1 MTAMLQNPPATVADG
16 GVELIGAIDALVAR
30 HGAHRGA
37 LLPILQDLLDERGE
51 ISEQAMQVIADRLG
65 AAPSEVQGVV
75 TFYAFLGVE
84 RRGRHVIRLC
94 RTLSCV
100 MAGTLDVAA
109 ALEAELGIP
118 FGGTTPDGQFTLE
131 WANCIGMCSTPPA
144 LLADA
149 EALGGVTAAH
159 VREVIE
165 GLRAGGV
172 RGRRR
177 VPATALGGW

>member
-1 MTAMLQNPPATVADG
+1 MLPNLPATVADEDT
-16 GVELIGAIDALVAR
+16 ELIAAIDALVAR
-30 HGAHRGA
+30 HGANRGA
-37 LLPILQDLLDERGE
+37 LLPILQDLLDERGV
-51 ISEQAMQVIADRLG
+51 INNLAIQVVADRLG

-75 TFYAFLGVE
+75 TFYSFLGVE

-100 MAGTLDVAA
+100 MAGTSDVAA
-109 ALEAELGIP
+109 ALEAELAIP
-118 FGGTTPDGQFTLE
+118 FGGTTPDGVFTLE

-149 EALGGVTAAH
+149 EALGCVTPTH

-165 GLRAGGV
+165 RLRQSTT
-172 RGRRR
+172 
-177 VPATALGGW
+177 P